1 MKILHTLRIAIA
13 CSKKQ
18 QQIFILVY
26 SPFFSFVLFSFWRNC
41 NSLFRVDAAK
51 NNYRCAPV
59 AATAGLWTYDHFYF
73 YRLTNCFFLVLLM
86 FDSSL
91 SLSSLS
97 LGEWA
102 RLYLI
107 VVVVVVVVG
116 VFELKTVESR
126 RDESSLLVAFN
137 YYTVVNWEKKKT
149 KKKER
154 SMDVVKPS
162 RSNSIEKKK
171 IRTRNNFL
179 TPLFSHLLLLH
190 SQQTHTHRSPPFEM
204 GRDTFYS
211 VQRDKRER
219 ERKRKNTWQRP
230 TTDEEDDDRVL
241 PWPP

>member
-1 MKILHTLRIAIA
+1 
-13 CSKKQ
+13 
-18 QQIFILVY
+18 
-26 SPFFSFVLFSFWRNC
+26 
-41 NSLFRVDAAK
+41 VDAAK

-73 YRLTNCFFLVLLM
+73 YRLTNCFFLLLLM

-179 TPLFSHLLLLH
+179 TPLFSHLLFFFFFSILSKH
-190 SQQTHTHRSPPFEM
+190 THTVHPPLRWDGTRSTVCN
-204 GRDTFYS
+204 GI
-211 VQRDKRER
+211 RER
-219 ERKRKNTWQRP
+219 EREREKTHGKDRRPMKKTTTVCYLDRPKNTHTHIWKKQ
-230 TTDEEDDDRVL
+230 
-241 PWPP
+241 